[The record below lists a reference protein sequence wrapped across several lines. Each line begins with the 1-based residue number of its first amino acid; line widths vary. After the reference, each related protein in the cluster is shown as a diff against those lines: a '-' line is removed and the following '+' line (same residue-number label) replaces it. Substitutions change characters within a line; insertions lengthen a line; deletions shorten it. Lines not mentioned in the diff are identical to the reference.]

1 MDSGLEHLKSAL
13 ESGVVDLSDQ
23 QIQWHPAGKWSVA
36 EILEHLYL
44 TYTGT
49 TKGFER
55 LMAAGKPLTTHVSMK
70 HRVRTLVV
78 IGFSH
83 MPEGRKAP
91 PQAQPRGLSAETVR
105 NEVGRKLQ
113 EMDAMIAQAE
123 VRFGSRTRVLD
134 HPILGPLS
142 APHWRKFHAVH
153 GWHHHK
159 QILQLRAQMPEM
171 KS

>member
-1 MDSGLEHLKSAL
+1 MRS
-13 ESGVVDLSDQ
+13 
-23 QIQWHPAGKWSVA
+23 HPPGKWCAAQV
-36 EILEHLYL
+36 LEHLYL

-55 LMAAGKPLTTHVSMK
+55 LIAAGKPLATHVSMK
-70 HRVRTLVV
+70 HRLRTLVV

-91 PQAQPRGLSAETVR
+91 PQAQPRGLSAEIVR
-105 NEVGRKLQ
+105 NEIGRKLQ

-123 VRFGSRTRVLD
+123 SRFGSGTRVLD

-159 QILQLRAQMPEM
+159 QILRRCEQMRE
-171 KS
+171 